1 MGYWG
6 LSSEQSIE
14 VLHAMINED
23 HRKLAAVKDRRVF
36 FYQIAK
42 YQYLRNYYFD
52 KQEKLKTG
60 NPENTEEEEELP
72 MDSDVDDFSD
82 YSDESV

>member
-1 MGYWG
+1 M
-6 LSSEQSIE
+6 L
-14 VLHAMINED
+14 
-23 HRKLAAVKDRRVF
+23 
-36 FYQIAK
+36 
-42 YQYLRNYYFD
+42 YYFD